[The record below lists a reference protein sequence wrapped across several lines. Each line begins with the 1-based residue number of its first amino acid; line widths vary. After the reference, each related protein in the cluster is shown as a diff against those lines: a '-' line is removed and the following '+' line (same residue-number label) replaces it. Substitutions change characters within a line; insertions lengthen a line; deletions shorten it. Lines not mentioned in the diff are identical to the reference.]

1 MQVLNLL
8 PQHLIHPRIACKD
21 QDLCEWGLRIVSLSS
36 KEWHKHFGK
45 KEACGF
51 YTRGVKLI
59 GLERHSEQ
67 WVNHDSSTKKVDY
80 FDYFLQEGKRGFI
93 KFVGFV

>member
-8 PQHLIHPRIACKD
+8 PQHLIHPRIACK
-21 QDLCEWGLRIVSLSS
+21 DLCEWGLRIVSLSS

-45 KEACGF
+45 KEACSF
-51 YTRGVKLI
+51 YTTGVKLI

-67 WVNHDSSTKKVDY
+67 WVNHDSSTKKVVS
-80 FDYFLQEGKRGFI
+80 FLQKGK
-93 KFVGFV
+93 